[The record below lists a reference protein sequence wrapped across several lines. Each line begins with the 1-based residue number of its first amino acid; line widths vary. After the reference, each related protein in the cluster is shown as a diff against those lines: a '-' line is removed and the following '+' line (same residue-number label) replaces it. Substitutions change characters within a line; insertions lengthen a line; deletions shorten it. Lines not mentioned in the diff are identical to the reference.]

1 MCKNKNCKCATC
13 AHNANI
19 YENTPTPC
27 LGADCDICENED
39 MEVCFC
45 SQHLTIEEVDK
56 MVDLIKKGLTYEEA
70 YAIIEHKRKG

>member
-13 AHNANI
+13 VHNANI

-27 LGADCDICENED
+27 LGTDCGICENED
-39 MEVCFC
+39 MEICFC

-56 MVDLIKKGLTYEEA
+56 MIDLIKKGLTYEEA
-70 YAIIEHKRKG
+70 YVIIEHRRKG